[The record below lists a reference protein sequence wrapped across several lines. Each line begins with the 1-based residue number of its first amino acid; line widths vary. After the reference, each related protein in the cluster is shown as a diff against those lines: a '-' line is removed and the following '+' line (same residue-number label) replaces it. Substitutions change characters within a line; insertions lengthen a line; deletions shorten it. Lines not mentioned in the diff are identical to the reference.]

1 MPRPIHRLPPLNAL
15 RCFVVAAKHLSISRA
30 AEELFVTPAAVS
42 QQIKQLEDHL
52 GCLLFRRTARSLLL
66 TDEGQA
72 CLPGLADGFQ
82 KLADALDEIDLL
94 QKGGVLTVS
103 VAPSFAAKWMM
114 GRLEDFQEQYPDID
128 VRISASNQMVD
139 FGSEDVDCAIRYG
152 AGNYPGLE
160 TDHLLSES
168 IVPVA
173 APVLV
178 EQSGIREPSDLVG
191 VPLLHDDG
199 PERDASCPDW
209 PMWLKAA
216 GVKDADGKRGPRF
229 DQSALVLE
237 AAVAGRGVAL
247 AKARLAE
254 QDLEAGRLVR
264 LFDLEQPLRF
274 AYFLVCPARKA
285 RLAKVAAF
293 RTWLLSR
300 TRETENGPTPQPAPA
315 GVEA

>member
-15 RCFVVAAKHLSISRA
+15 RCFVVVARHLSISRA

-52 GCLLFRRTARSLLL
+52 SCLLFRRTARSLLL

-72 CLPGLADGFQ
+72 CLPGLAEGFQ

-103 VAPSFAAKWMM
+103 VAPSFAAKWLMA
-114 GRLEDFQEQYPDID
+114 RLEDFQEQYPDID
-128 VRISASNQMVD
+128 VRISASNQMID

-152 AGNYPGLE
+152 GGNYPGLE

-173 APVLV
+173 APGLI
-178 EQSGIREPSDLVG
+178 EQAQISLPQDLAG

-199 PERDASCPDW
+199 LETDASCPDW

-216 GVKDADGKRGPRF
+216 GVADADGKRGPRF

-237 AAVAGRGVAL
+237 AAIAGRGVAL
-247 AKARLAE
+247 AKARLAQ
-254 QDLEAGRLVR
+254 QDLDAGRLIR
-264 LFDLEQPLRF
+264 LFDVEQPIRF

-285 RLAKVAAF
+285 SLAKVAAF
-293 RTWLLSR
+293 RTWLL
-300 TRETENGPTPQPAPA
+300 TRARESSPGPSLPGNDALD
-315 GVEA
+315 